1 METWFK
7 CNGNLHKEP
16 PNMTHPAPVQQVY
29 QRDRTLR
36 SLGQDWAPAQGRG
49 KAIRLPN
56 QCCPMYTQLI
66 SRFFLFGNWSAL
78 SSFVSLNCLNSQWL
92 LFTFFLYN
100 HSNKFYSKNCSN
112 VHTYISTWYRGWHLK
127 RQRWRGWRC
136 YPLLIFF
143 FFLSESPSY
152 LLFLVVTE
160 IIFIFRSRR
169 TLTCLWRRT
178 RPRSRRCWTSSLLS
192 SSTEA
197 SEPPWVA
204 GTFD

>member
-1 METWFK
+1 MEKNFD
-7 CNGNLHKEP
+7 GF
-16 PNMTHPAPVQQVY
+16 
-29 QRDRTLR
+29 QRLFSKFINETGPSVHWD
-36 SLGQDWAPAQGRG
+36 
-49 KAIRLPN
+49 KIERLPKDAVRPYGCQIN
-56 QCCPMYTQLI
+56 AALCIHSWFPG
-66 SRFFLFGNWSAL
+66 SFFLATDLLL
-78 SSFVSLNCLNSQWL
+78 SSFVFLNCLNSQWL

-152 LLFLVVTE
+152 LLFRVVTE

-178 RPRSRRCWTSSLLS
+178 RPRSRRCSTSSLLS

-204 GTFD
+204 GVFD